1 MCTINT
7 TFSHT
12 YAHAQIL
19 VGNLD
24 EYDKAYGSLF
34 FHDYAQAFT
43 TGDHAN
49 GYTLTSVEIDLF
61 VIKAPPS
68 RYSVSLWTDN
78 GADGPGSMVGSLS
91 PPAQLYEFLH
101 DAFAA
106 DGIDLEANTTY
117 FVVVDGSE
125 DDSAILK
132 LTSSNAEAPGA
143 ASGWSIGDE
152 SLYRQQSLDSG
163 GWQIRDDPMQI
174 RINGSARSTP
184 IPSTPTMP
192 TTPTTP
198 ATTPATPATPGTIS
212 DPPQYLRATAGDSEV
227 TLTWDAP
234 FYNSGSEITGYAHRY
249 KESNQIFGFDASATW
264 SDIPG
269 GTDARSYTVTGL
281 TNGTEYHFEVRAE
294 NTHGAGTA
302 AYTTVSLPASGEQSG
317 GQAVHTES
325 EEIPTE
331 LTLMGNYPNPFNPE
345 TAIHYALPQAGSV
358 RLAVYDMTGK
368 TVAVLIDGMQPQGRH
383 ALRFNADGLPTGTYV
398 YRLSAGGETLTRTM
412 TIVR

>member
-1 MCTINT
+1 MIRHLSCFAGARMRRVATGGLALAALLLCLVARPG
-7 TFSHT
+7 SL
-12 YAHAQIL
+12 AHAQML

-61 VIKAPPS
+61 VISAPPS

-78 GADGPGSMVGSLS
+78 GADEPGSMVGSLS
-91 PPAQLYEFLH
+91 PPAQLYELGH

-106 DGIDLEANTTY
+106 DNIDLEANTTY

-125 DDSAILK
+125 DAAAGLK
-132 LTSSNAEAPGA
+132 LKSSNAENPGA

-152 SLYRQQSLDSG
+152 SLYRGQSLDSG

-184 IPSTPTMP
+184 IPPTP

-198 ATTPATPATPGTIS
+198 ITPTTPATPGTIS
-212 DPPQYLRATAGDSEV
+212 HSPQYLKATPGDSEV

-234 FYNSGSEITGYAHRY
+234 FYDGGSEITGYAYRL
-249 KESNQIFGFDASATW
+249 K
-264 SDIPG
+264 
-269 GTDARSYTVTGL
+269 
-281 TNGTEYHFEVRAE
+281 
-294 NTHGAGTA
+294 
-302 AYTTVSLPASGEQSG
+302 
-317 GQAVHTES
+317 
-325 EEIPTE
+325 
-331 LTLMGNYPNPFNPE
+331 E
-345 TAIHYALPQAGSV
+345 TAKPLVSRILRHGWTSPMERVSAV
-358 RLAVYDMTGK
+358 TRL
-368 TVAVLIDGMQPQGRH
+368 
-383 ALRFNADGLPTGTYV
+383 
-398 YRLSAGGETLTRTM
+398 RT
-412 TIVR
+412 